1 VINNFLE
8 KVNIGII
15 EKGAKMKKS
24 FLPDTILRKNKISLL
39 ITKELLF
46 NLEYPATL
54 IRRLK

>member
-15 EKGAKMKKS
+15 EKGDKTKKS
-24 FLPDTILRKNKISLL
+24 FLPDTILRVNKTSLL

-46 NLEYPATL
+46 KLEYPPAP